1 MPDPR
6 LKPFARTR
14 SALRPAD
21 FGALQRA
28 LLESPL
34 LGHSTLGG
42 TFEGSRG
49 FAITFTSGGRAR
61 VVERT
66 PALAPFFA
74 LAIDRQG
81 GPRALR
87 PWYRPGLEVRT
98 PNAWYLNVLVIAEQ
112 GRVGRHVDA
121 TLQGPAQVPHATPEA
136 VSVLYLSVPPGPGG
150 ALVLHEGTRELA
162 RLRPREGTLLH
173 FRGDLSH
180 EVAPLE
186 APAGARRASLV
197 LEQYHFEPDALARL
211 PAMQIDSR
219 AGFEAFLAEHRKKP
233 PASFTLE

>member
-1 MPDPR
+1 MPDQR
-6 LKPFARTR
+6 LKPYTRTR
-14 SALRPAD
+14 NALPAQE
-21 FGALQRA
+21 FAALKQA
-28 LLESPL
+28 LLDSPL

-49 FAITFTSGGRAR
+49 FAITFTAEGRAR

-81 GPRALR
+81 PRALR
-87 PWYRPGLEVRT
+87 PWYRPGVPVRT
-98 PNAWYLNVLVIAEQ
+98 PNAWYLNVLVIADQ

-121 TLQGPAQVPHATPEA
+121 TLQGPAQAPHTTPEA
-136 VSVLYLSVPPGPGG
+136 VSVLYLSVPQGKGG
-150 ALVLHEGTRELA
+150 ALVLHDGPRELA
-162 RLRPREGTLLH
+162 RLPPREGTLLH

-180 EVAPLE
+180 EVSALE

-197 LEQYHFEPDALARL
+197 LEQYHFAPEPLGRL
-211 PAMQIDSR
+211 PALQIDSR